1 MKNNM
6 EYQKLYDEFMQK
18 YKQSETTPTEAGETL
33 ARIAGYFPS
42 YNLAMVRA
50 ERDFA
55 KIHAKIAEETDES
68 TGKSM
73 SSSKAEVLADASS
86 EAFAF
91 KEARGHVANIEL
103 LIRALKFLQ
112 KSLEIE
118 YTNSNL

>member
-50 ERDFA
+50 ERDFS
-55 KIHAKIAEETDES
+55 KIHSKILHAKI
-68 TGKSM
+68 
-73 SSSKAEVLADASS
+73 
-86 EAFAF
+86 
-91 KEARGHVANIEL
+91 RGVFWRPSGISQ
-103 LIRALKFLQ
+103 I
-112 KSLEIE
+112 
-118 YTNSNL
+118 